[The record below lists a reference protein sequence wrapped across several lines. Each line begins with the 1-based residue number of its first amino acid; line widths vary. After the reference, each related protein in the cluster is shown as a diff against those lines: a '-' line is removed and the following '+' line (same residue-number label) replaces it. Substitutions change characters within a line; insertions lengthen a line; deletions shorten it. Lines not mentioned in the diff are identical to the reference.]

1 MQRRRPPP
9 SVRQRV
15 FEACCGGAERHGR
28 LTQHR
33 RRAQR
38 LRRSQRAHA
47 LDHVLLLLVIGVL
60 L

>member
-15 FEACCGGAERHGR
+15 GEALRDGAERRGR
-28 LTQHR
+28 LAQHR
-33 RRAQR
+33 RRAQQ
-38 LRRSQRAHA
+38 LRRAQRAHA